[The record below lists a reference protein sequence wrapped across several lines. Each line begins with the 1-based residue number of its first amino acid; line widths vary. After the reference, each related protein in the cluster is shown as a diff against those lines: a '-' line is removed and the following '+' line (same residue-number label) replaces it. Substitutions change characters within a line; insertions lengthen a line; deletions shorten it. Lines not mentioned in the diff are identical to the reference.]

1 MKIFIFIALIFI
13 GCVHASAQAQFLK
26 PEGIAPGSGYSHV
39 VVTSPGKLIFIAGQ
53 VARDRQGNLVGK
65 GDLRAQGVQVFEN
78 LKTALAAAGATFNDV
93 VKINWYIRDFKPES
107 LAALREVRSMYV
119 NKDTPPA
126 STLIG
131 VAALAQDEYLI
142 EVEAV
147 AAIADKP
154 AKKK

>member
-1 MKIFIFIALIFI
+1 MKFFIFIALIFI
-13 GCVHASAQAQFLK
+13 GCVHASAQTQFLK
-26 PEGIAPGSGYSHV
+26 PEGITPGSGYSHV

-65 GDLRAQGVQVFEN
+65 GDLRAQAVQVFEN
-78 LKTALAAAGATFNDV
+78 LKTALASAGATFNDV

-154 AKKK
+154 GKNK